1 MIYSDLNYIQEQ
13 LFGKDYAGE
22 LKKIEPILLFFL
34 KIMYLE

>member
-22 LKKIEPILLFFL
+22 LKKIEPIEFEY
-34 KIMYLE
+34 KR